1 MARLQQAVAL
11 EPENARFRFE
21 LDYLS
26 KLTGTSVSERL
37 RHLEENLA
45 VALKRDDLTAELLSL
60 WNSCGRYADAAH
72 ILRTREFHPWEGG
85 EGKVTGQYLLNQL
98 HSALQA
104 IERRTFPQ
112 AIQYLEEALC
122 YPYNLGEGDYR
133 GRQTTTSGICSVIAR
148 RKAGN

>member
-1 MARLQQAVAL
+1 MLCLLSAGLLLVQQRRYDEAVACWHETLEEAPDYAPAHRLLGVYARNKQHDSVRAMARLQQAVAL

-72 ILRTREFHPWEGG
+72 ILRTRVSSLGRRGG
-85 EGKVTGQYLLNQL
+85 
-98 HSALQA
+98 
-104 IERRTFPQ
+104 
-112 AIQYLEEALC
+112 
-122 YPYNLGEGDYR
+122 
-133 GRQTTTSGICSVIAR
+133 
-148 RKAGN
+148 